1 MSLNTTE
8 ALFRK
13 EMTLRNNSEPEA
25 AFKEWLMVTRP
36 PAVVH
41 RVLFYI
47 SKLEVLKKAYFFTN
61 LKMKA
66 LNYYTAFVVM
76 L

>member
-1 MSLNTTE
+1 MSLETTE

-41 RVLFYI
+41 RFSFYI
-47 SKLEVLKKAYFFTN
+47 SELEVLKKAYFFHQ
-61 LKMKA
+61 LEHED
-66 LNYYTAFVVM
+66 LIS
-76 L
+76 